1 MMLELDRSK
10 GETRPMMFGFVARSK
25 VNVVV
30 NKKLEV
36 IRVPIRLH
44 QMSIRTQ
51 GEWCRR
57 NRVDFIRPRRKKVAE
72 NAIEL
77 VA

>member
-1 MMLELDRSK
+1 MLKLDCSE
-10 GETRPMMFGFVARSK
+10 GDTRPMVFGFVARSK

-30 NKKLEV
+30 NRKLEV

-51 GEWCRR
+51 QDWCRR
-57 NRVDFIRPRRKKVAE
+57 NRVDFIRSCRKRLTIS
-72 NAIEL
+72 AIAL

>member
-1 MMLELDRSK
+1 MLKLDCSE
-10 GETRPMMFGFVARSK
+10 GDTRPMVFGFVARSK

-30 NKKLEV
+30 NRKLEV

-51 GEWCRR
+51 RDWCRR
-57 NRVDFIRPRRKKVAE
+57 NRVDFIRPCRKKLTKT
-72 NAIEL
+72 AIEL